1 MANLSAIECLHLH
14 GTSIAGNVPRKYF
27 EDISGLLSLPNSY
40 TNMSSLSS
48 EEPEEC
54 SSDKSVC
61 TYANMECQVKKLRD
75 ETTAVLCV
83 KKNGNHAA
91 CGSFDVNGTWK
102 IG

>member
-1 MANLSAIECLHLH
+1 MYDS
-14 GTSIAGNVPRKYF
+14 YF
-27 EDISGLLSLPNSY
+27 EEMESIFKHLDFMKRTKVKKDDLLQAA
-40 TNMSSLSS
+40 
-48 EEPEEC
+48 E
-54 SSDKSVC
+54 
-61 TYANMECQVKKLRD
+61 KLRD